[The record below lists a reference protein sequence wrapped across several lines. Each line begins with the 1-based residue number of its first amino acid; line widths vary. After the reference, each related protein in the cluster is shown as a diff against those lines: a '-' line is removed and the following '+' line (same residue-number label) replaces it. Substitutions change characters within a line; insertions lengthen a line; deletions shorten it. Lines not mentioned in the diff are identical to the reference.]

1 MSEQFESDALALL
14 TGQVKTLYVSDTTAR
29 TGVWRRM
36 RVVADAV
43 VTYVIGGQ
51 TVTSATITAATGD
64 IYGAITAV
72 TLASGSVILYS

>member
-14 TGQVKTLYVSDTTAR
+14 TGQVKTLYVGDTTAR
-29 TGVWRRM
+29 TGAWRRM

-64 IYGAITAV
+64 IYGSFTAV
-72 TLASGSVILYS
+72 TLASGAVILYT